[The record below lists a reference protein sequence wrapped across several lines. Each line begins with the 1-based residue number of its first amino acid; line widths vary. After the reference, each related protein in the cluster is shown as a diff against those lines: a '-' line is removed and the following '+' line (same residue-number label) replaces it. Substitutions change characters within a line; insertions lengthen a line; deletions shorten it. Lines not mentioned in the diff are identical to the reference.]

1 MPGSSK
7 VITACTSLADS
18 LEPAPLT
25 TPEELALFMNLHDEM
40 VYPGGNHDNAPMPM
54 DFELLKNQF
63 NHAVAQKWKEDPAS
77 KFIYKMK
84 TATLLLM
91 AYDRAAESEQCN
103 KLIGSKKDLVI
114 KLLSDLKDD
123 SHFVFPDIKVRA
135 ASESE
140 VVVPAPVGLV
150 VPPPPSVVV
159 AEEAVA
165 MEVEVVVVKD
175 NVEDWDWEAH
185 GGRSTRQLKA
195 RIAVLKK
202 SVYCPKCHLICKHL
216 SSKRWKIV
224 NGHSVSAR
232 KGSNA
237 YPDCD
242 AKGHVS
248 KDEAQVW
255 ANRFRNNRTIKRIQ
269 KLIDNKS
276 KKKKQNKQ

>member
-1 MPGSSK
+1 
-7 VITACTSLADS
+7 
-18 LEPAPLT
+18 
-25 TPEELALFMNLHDEM
+25 
-40 VYPGGNHDNAPMPM
+40 
-54 DFELLKNQF
+54 
-63 NHAVAQKWKEDPAS
+63 
-77 KFIYKMK
+77 
-84 TATLLLM
+84 
-91 AYDRAAESEQCN
+91 
-103 KLIGSKKDLVI
+103 VI

-202 SVYCPKCHLICKHL
+202 SVYCPKCYLICKHL

-232 KGSNA
+232 KGRSNA

-248 KDEAQVW
+248 KDEARLW
-255 ANRFRNNRTIKRIQ
+255 ANRFRKKRTIQRIQ
-269 KLIDNKS
+269 KLIENRSNNNKS

>member
-1 MPGSSK
+1 
-7 VITACTSLADS
+7 
-18 LEPAPLT
+18 
-25 TPEELALFMNLHDEM
+25 
-40 VYPGGNHDNAPMPM
+40 M

-77 KFIYKMK
+77 KFIYKIKMK

-165 MEVEVVVVKD
+165 MEVEVMVVKD
-175 NVEDWDWEAH
+175 NIEDWDWEAH

-232 KGSNA
+232 AINA
-237 YPDCD
+237 YPHCD
-242 AKGHVS
+242 AKGPVS
-248 KDEAQVW
+248 KNEAQLW
-255 ANRFRNNRTIKRIQ
+255 ANRFRKKRTIERIQ
-269 KLIDNKS
+269 KLITGRTNSNNKS
-276 KKKKQNKQ
+276 K